1 MPSVNT
7 EAPAS
12 SPAGAGKR
20 QSEYDKLLGRTSREL
35 SRIKRI
41 WDVVLRRYIRR
52 FERSA
57 LTVRPNSA
65 PSRTKSS
72 KIVGLR
78 TKSYKWRREWESN
91 PRFSV
96 LSLRTTNTTRQRS
109 RPPVLG
115 IRPQMRHKPAVPAQT
130 PAPSQLNHSNFRSS
144 LSLANS
150 SYSSRQAIEADNSWS
165 FLRQSLSVR
174 QPDFKRSNL
183 SYDGARCSTPS
194 VKTQWMSDL
203 SLGRILNLEEAR
215 TTRRSY
221 AKLRDASRPHY
232 SHSIISDDVP
242 PLICKRKF

>member
-1 MPSVNT
+1 
-7 EAPAS
+7 
-12 SPAGAGKR
+12 
-20 QSEYDKLLGRTSREL
+20 
-35 SRIKRI
+35 
-41 WDVVLRRYIRR
+41 
-52 FERSA
+52 
-57 LTVRPNSA
+57 
-65 PSRTKSS
+65 
-72 KIVGLR
+72 
-78 TKSYKWRREWESN
+78 
-91 PRFSV
+91 
-96 LSLRTTNTTRQRS
+96 
-109 RPPVLG
+109 
-115 IRPQMRHKPAVPAQT
+115 VPAQT

-232 SHSIISDDVP
+232 SHSIIADKLSW
-242 PLICKRKF
+242 LICQHNFSSLTDKCRRYTRRNFLVLNSQKNLRRLRFPRFRHRSVSIE